1 LLALIGSVGGI
12 GGSVLA
18 TIVAGGDYYGLPGWR
33 LAFIS
38 VAFVS
43 FIIGLLVYLYA
54 VDPRKTSP
62 SHYVGDE
69 DNERYGFLPILG
81 EKKLSTCLF
90 IF

>member
-18 TIVAGGDYYGLPGWR
+18 TIVAGGHYYGFPGWR

-43 FIIGLLVYLYA
+43 FLIGLLVYLYA
-54 VDPRKTSP
+54 VDPRKISP
-62 SHYVGDE
+62 SHFGGDD
-69 DNERYGFLPILG
+69 DNERYGLLILG
-81 EKKLSTCLF
+81 GKILTSLF
-90 IF
+90 LF